1 MKKVIERMWKSSF
14 LNRKGPFFTLKEE
27 GSFYIIN
34 KVLFVVD
41 SLKG

>member
-1 MKKVIERMWKSSF
+1 MWKSSF
-14 LNRKGPFFTLKEE
+14 LNRKGPFFTFKEE